1 MKSAESSRKSGFQ
14 TEHEICPA
22 VDGAAYMPGF
32 GCPWLECMKILTNS
46 HVGNLTKSFE
56 IIAGF
61 SPTLRR
67 ACGFHRTRRAIE
79 FRCQGFKHNLHTSLQ
94 LYFLLLRSQH
104 RHPLLSVW
112 IFFVILEAVF
122 VVSCFSFL
130 NSTCGRPSTA
140 YLFTASQVPCHYS
153 HWDKEW
159 LLPSHEGISIQ
170 HFTGCNCLRVP
181 SFPRSDI
188 PIMGH
193 L

>member
-1 MKSAESSRKSGFQ
+1 MSELRFLALANFREHQSTNPDSMRVSLYTFQRTSLVLGPTIPSATSS
-14 TEHEICPA
+14 
-22 VDGAAYMPGF
+22 
-32 GCPWLECMKILTNS
+32 NS
-46 HVGNLTKSFE
+46 YVS
-56 IIAGF
+56 
-61 SPTLRR
+61 SS
-67 ACGFHRTRRAIE
+67 
-79 FRCQGFKHNLHTSLQ
+79 LHTSLQ